1 MPTMDIFQNSTFIG
15 TKTFERYVMIKERD
29 GDLWWETEDDPG
41 RGGGVLIW
49 ARLEIERYNIA
60 FVLPKWNLIIDGV
73 AQPSDYYQDVV
84 LDNRK
89 IELKFRDYHFVFR

>member
-1 MPTMDIFQNSTFIG
+1 MDAFRNSTFVG
-15 TKTFERYVMIKERD
+15 TTTFQSYLMILERE
-29 GDLWWETEDDPG
+29 GNLWWEADVELQH
-41 RGGGVLIW
+41 GGGVLIW
-49 ARLEIERYNIA
+49 ARLEIERYNIV
-60 FVLPKWNLIIDGV
+60 FVLPEWNLIIDGV